1 MKAIYIRISTANQK
15 TERQMRNTENEKHFI
30 DVCSGTIPFNE
41 RPNAQK
47 LINDKTITEIQVE
60 DIDRLGRNGLDVLNT
75 IQHFTANNV
84 NIHIERYGLDTLID
98 GKTNPLTDFLVGIL
112 SSLSQMQRNTIL
124 ENTRQGVAIAKAKGK
139 YKGRKRGAT
148 SPVEKYEQ
156 KYAKQILVASDMIKA
171 GKSINQIVKDL
182 NELGTET
189 AINRATLTK
198 LKELGLLKSVL

>member
-1 MKAIYIRISTANQK
+1 
-15 TERQMRNTENEKHFI
+15 
-30 DVCSGTIPFNE
+30 
-41 RPNAQK
+41 
-47 LINDKTITEIQVE
+47 
-60 DIDRLGRNGLDVLNT
+60 
-75 IQHFTANNV
+75 V

-112 SSLSQMQRNTIL
+112 SSLSQMQRNTII

-148 SPVEKYEQ
+148 SPVAKYEQ

-171 GKSINQIVKDL
+171 GKSINQIAKDL
-182 NELGTET
+182 KEVKEL

-198 LKELGLLKSVL
+198 LNELGLLKSV

>member
-30 DVCSGTIPFNE
+30 DVCSGTIPFIE
-41 RPNAQK
+41 RTNAQK
-47 LINDKTITEIQVE
+47 LMNDKTITEIQVE

-84 NIHIERYGLDTLID
+84 NIHIERYGLNTLID
-98 GKTNPLTDFLVGIL
+98 GKTNPLTDFLIGIL
-112 SSLSQMQRNTIL
+112 SSLSQMQRNTII

-148 SPVEKYEQ
+148 APVEKYEMR
-156 KYAKQILVASDMIKA
+156 YSKQIKLANEKLA
-171 GKSINQIVKDL
+171 LGKSINQIVKDL
-182 NELGTET
+182 NEVKEL

-198 LKELGLLKSVL
+198 LKELGLLKNG

>member
-1 MKAIYIRISTANQK
+1 
-15 TERQMRNTENEKHFI
+15 MRNTENEKHFI
-30 DVCSGTIPFNE
+30 DVCSGTIPFIE
-41 RPNAQK
+41 RPSAQK
-47 LINDKTITEIQVE
+47 LMNDKAITEIQVE

-112 SSLSQMQRNTIL
+112 SSLSQMQRNTII

-148 SPVEKYEQ
+148 SPVAKYEQ

-171 GKSINQIVKDL
+171 GKSINQIAKDL
-182 NELGTET
+182 NEVKEL

-198 LKELGLLKSVL
+198 LNEFGLLKSV

>member
-1 MKAIYIRISTANQK
+1 M
-15 TERQMRNTENEKHFI
+15 
-30 DVCSGTIPFNE
+30 
-41 RPNAQK
+41 
-47 LINDKTITEIQVE
+47 NDKTITEIQVE
-60 DIDRLGRNGLDVLNT
+60 DIDRLGRTGIDVLNT
-75 IQHFTANNV
+75 IQYFTANNV

-98 GKTNPLTDFLVGIL
+98 GKTNPLTDFLIGIL
-112 SSLSQMQRNTIL
+112 SSLSQMQRNTII

-182 NELGTET
+182 KELGTET

-198 LKELGLLKSVL
+198 LNELGLLKSV